1 MRKTIKSLEEEIER
15 IEVDRDDYRRKYFD
29 ADEKLKEASRED
41 MFKIGRNNESLI
53 SQEKN
58 LLEIIRWLINK
69 ETAKSPFMPEKS
81 QRDEERGRF

>member
-29 ADEKLKEASRED
+29 ADEKLKEVSRED

-81 QRDEERGRF
+81 QRDEKGRF